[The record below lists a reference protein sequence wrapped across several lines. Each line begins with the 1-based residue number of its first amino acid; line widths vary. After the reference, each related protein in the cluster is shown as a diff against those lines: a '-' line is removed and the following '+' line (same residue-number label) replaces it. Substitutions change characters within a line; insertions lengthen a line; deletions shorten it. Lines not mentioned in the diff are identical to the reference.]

1 MWFAEQLTGLDQFFL
16 GFGGNR
22 LAFAAALF
30 VLTASTA
37 AFYRVTPMRL
47 VRRCV
52 GAARFVNTGM
62 RFGYGAGDLY
72 RMLDAYRAPGGER
85 EGACRGLD
93 LYKAH
98 RLFIALD
105 LLYPLLY
112 APALA
117 VMLGCLLPPALPPGQ
132 YKTHYLTLVPL
143 LAGLCDMVENLSLL
157 HVINRHE
164 ADPATPPEWHW
175 LAAFSSLMTSVKL
188 LLLSV
193 TLLVLLVCLLR
204 VVLS

>member
-1 MWFAEQLTGLDQFFL
+1 VWLAELLNGLDQFFL
-16 GFGGNR
+16 GLGGNR

-30 VLTASTA
+30 VLAASTA

-52 GAARFVNTGM
+52 GTARFVNTGM

-72 RMLDAYRAPGGER
+72 RMLDAYRAPEGKR

-105 LLYPLLY
+105 MIYPLLY

-117 VMLGCLLPPALPPGQ
+117 VMLGCLLPHALPPEQ
-132 YKTHYLTLVPL
+132 NRTHYLTLVPL
-143 LAGLCDMVENLSLL
+143 TAGLCDVVENLSLL
-157 HVINRHE
+157 HVVNRHE

-188 LLLSV
+188 MLLSL
-193 TLLVLLVCLLR
+193 TLLVLLACLLV